1 MDFTWGWI
9 KSIYILAVW
18 FCNQVFSSSFVFGM
32 GGIPWII
39 MSEVSSLALGLI
51 CTSFNRLTCTIRF
64 TLFQKYNEWLVSIQI
79 FPINI
84 KGPAGSLVT
93 FVCWFGSWLVAC
105 TFYFLFEWSSAGD
118 TSLSTLSLS
127 LSLSLSFFS
136 PSLNLHMTVC
146 TFFRNIFHI
155 FEHLRFRCSVH
166 CQTRTR
172 DQGKNIRRNT
182 SIHYLLSAV
191 RYTWHPIRDQ
201 IIIRCQKSKEER

>member
-127 LSLSLSFFS
+127 LSLFLLSLSQLAHDCLYIIS
-136 PSLNLHMTVC
+136 G
-146 TFFRNIFHI
+146 TFFIFSSI
-155 FEHLRFRCSVH
+155 CGLGVLFIAKLVPE
-166 CQTRTR
+166 TKGRTLEEI
-172 DQGKNIRRNT
+172 QA
-182 SIHYLLSAV
+182 SITYFL
-191 RYTWHPIRDQ
+191 Q
-201 IIIRCQKSKEER
+201 